1 MRRSITSGARWPC
14 KPSPPLSASQAASDM
29 GMADALAPL
38 PAAADDVEL
47 MFLIPL
53 CQAVS
58 RCFVRIW
65 NSIRKSV
72 QYAKPQKYITACTQV
87 AQTSACEHLTFDCL
101 CRHRQ
106 KPVPPHVRDWIMPPS
121 TCSVAPVMY
130 DAHCRAVATTASG
143 TLLEFWPRP

>member
-1 MRRSITSGARWPC
+1 MRRSITSGATCTC
-14 KPSPPLSASQAASDM
+14 KSYPPLSASPAASDM

-72 QYAKPQKYITACTQV
+72 QYAKRQKYITACTHV

-106 KPVPPHVRDWIMPPS
+106 KPVPPHVRDWIIPPS

-130 DAHCRAVATTASG
+130 DAASESKNATA
-143 TLLEFWPRP
+143 RPNSLGSP